1 MTTLRIKTGAAVL
14 LGLAAFGVG
23 ARAQTVTLTIRVPW
37 AKESQLLISRAKLVY
52 PPLAEALKLE
62 GTVLIRF
69 TVSTDGTTKNLSVL
83 SSASPLLV
91 QTSVDNVKT
100 WKFQPT
106 LLNGQPVEAITSAPV
121 LFFIGAHTPETYLAP
136 YRKAVEKHPNDAK
149 SHLELGRALL
159 GVGDSEASVVELR
172 KAVDL
177 DSSKPEPHFALGDAL
192 VGNAQTDAAIAEY
205 RTGIAEK
212 PKDGDAHLKLGEL
225 LESKGDL
232 DEAESEY
239 RLGAGL
245 LEGQGYRH
253 ADLGEFLLQRG
264 KYDDAAKEFDSALS
278 HGFDFPAV
286 HYELGRIA
294 EHKGDFE
301 QAEKQYKR
309 AAQQAPSNGEY
320 RQALERVTKGKSPN

>member
-1 MTTLRIKTGAAVL
+1 MSGVRFKVGAAIL
-14 LGLAAFGVG
+14 LGVAAFRLGPH
-23 ARAQTVTLTIRVPW
+23 AQTANRTIRVPW

-52 PPLAEALKLE
+52 PPIAEALKVE

-69 TVSTDGTTKNLSVL
+69 TVSTDGTTKDFSVQ

-100 WKFQPT
+100 WRFQPT
-106 LLNGQPVEAITSAPV
+106 LINGQPVEAITTAPV
-121 LFFIGAHTPETYLAP
+121 FFFLGAHTPETYLAP
-136 YRKAVEKHPNDAK
+136 YRKAVEKRPDDTK

-159 GVGDSEASVVELR
+159 GIGDAEASVTELR

-177 DSSKPEPHFALGDAL
+177 DSSKPESHFALGDAL

-205 RTGIAEK
+205 RTGITEK
-212 PKDGDAHLKLGEL
+212 PKDGDAHSKLGEL
-225 LESKGDL
+225 LESNGDL
-232 DEAESEY
+232 DGAESEY
-239 RLGAGL
+239 RLGVGL
-245 LEGQGYRH
+245 LAGEGYRH
-253 ADLGEFLLQRG
+253 ANLGEFLLQRG

-294 EHKGDFE
+294 EHKGDLE
-301 QAEKQYKR
+301 QAGKQYKR
-309 AAQQAPSNGEY
+309 AAQQAPMSDEY
-320 RQALERVTKGKSPN
+320 RQALERVTKAKSSN